1 VFTKTVPAIPVTGQ
15 TYALTR
21 QIPAT
26 FADGLVT
33 YIDRA
38 PVDLELAIRQHQG
51 YEHTL
56 RQLGAELIALPPLD
70 QAPDSCFVED
80 TAVMLDEIG
89 IIARP
94 GTVSR
99 RLETESVEAA
109 LAGHRAL
116 FGRIEEP
123 GTLEGGDVIVAGR
136 TVYVGLSS
144 RTNQDG
150 IDQLRALIESYEC
163 RIVPVQVTGC
173 LHLKTGA
180 TLIGSDTVLL
190 NPDWLD
196 TSPFDGLNQISVD
209 PNEPFA
215 ANTIS
220 LSGRIVMAASAPRT
234 REELER
240 KGFDTLSVDIS
251 EMEKLEAGLSCCSI
265 IFGGHEP

>member
-1 VFTKTVPAIPVTGQ
+1 MTGQ

-38 PVDLELAIRQHQG
+38 PVDLDLAIIQHQA

-56 RQLGAELIALPPLD
+56 RQLGAELISLPPLD
-70 QAPDSCFVED
+70 HAPDSCFVED

-94 GTVSR
+94 GTGSR
-99 RLETESVEAA
+99 RVETASVEAA
-109 LAGHRAL
+109 LTGHRAL

-150 IDQLRALIESYEC
+150 LDQLQVLLEPFEYGVI
-163 RIVPVQVTGC
+163 PVRVTGC

-180 TLIGSDTVLL
+180 TMVGPDTVLL

-215 ANTIS
+215 ANAIS
-220 LSGRIVMAASAPRT
+220 LAGRVVMAASAPRT

-240 KGFDTLSVDIS
+240 KGFNTLSIDIS